1 MQKSVSLQ
9 QIFVHKNVDTTQFF
23 VHKNDRI
30 MKRELY
36 DQLLKWKKSPYRKP
50 LILNG
55 ARQVGKTWLLMEFG
69 KREYNQTVMF
79 SLDRD
84 KEACSIFEHGGS
96 AHELLKKLSALAAID
111 ITPGDTLLILDEIQN
126 CPYALTALKYFC
138 EDAPEFH
145 IAVAGSLLGISVHG
159 NSSFPVGKV
168 DMMRLYPMNF
178 NEFLCAMGRE
188 KMAQAL
194 DDGDWTLV
202 EPLSNL
208 YIDLLR
214 QYYYVGGMPA
224 VVLSYV
230 SNGKLQQV
238 RELQHKILDDYEA
251 DFSKHAPASEVPRI
265 RMVWQSIP
273 AQLAKENKKFIYGAL
288 KKGARAASFEIAL
301 QWLQDA
307 GLVYR
312 VNRVS
317 AVKMPLKFYEEFGA
331 FKLFLL
337 DIGLMGAMVEAP
349 AAAVLVKD
357 DLFKEYKGAFTE
369 LYVCMQM
376 QGTGIPLFYH
386 SVENSRI
393 EIDFVVQIG
402 SKVYPVEVKAEENVK
417 SKSMKTFLQKHPDL
431 QGIRLSMKNPISQ
444 NRLDC
449 LPLYGFKEE
458 FLRMKTND
466 F

>member
-1 MQKSVSLQ
+1 
-9 QIFVHKNVDTTQFF
+9 
-23 VHKNDRI
+23 
-30 MKRELY
+30 MKRALY
-36 DQLLKWKKSPYRKP
+36 NQLIKWKKSPQRKP

-69 KREYNQTVMF
+69 KNEYNQTVIF

-96 AHELLKKLSALAAID
+96 ARELLQKLSALASVD
-111 ITPGDTLLILDEIQN
+111 ITAGDTLLILDEIQN
-126 CPYALTALKYFC
+126 CPHALTALKYFC
-138 EDAPEFH
+138 EDTPEYH

-168 DMMRLYPMNF
+168 DILRLFPMNF
-178 NEFLCAMGRE
+178 NEFLCALGKD
-188 KMAQAL
+188 KMAKAL
-194 DDGDWTLV
+194 ENVDWNFI
-202 EPLSNL
+202 EPLSGL

-224 VVLSYV
+224 VVLDYV

-238 RELQHKILDDYEA
+238 RELQHKILNDYEA
-251 DFSKHAPASEVPRI
+251 DFSKHAPANEVPRI

-273 AQLAKENKKFIYGAL
+273 SQLVKENKKFIYSAL

-301 QWLQDA
+301 QWLYDA

-312 VNRVS
+312 VNRVN

-337 DIGLMGAMVEAP
+337 DIGLMGAMADVP

-357 DLFKEYKGAFTE
+357 DILKEYKGAFTE
-369 LYVCMQM
+369 LFVCMQM

-386 SVENSRI
+386 SVESSRI

-402 SKVYPVEVKAEENVK
+402 ANVYPVEVKAEENVK

-431 QGIRLSMKNPISQ
+431 QGIRLSMKNHILQ
-444 NRLDC
+444 DRLEC
-449 LPLYGFKEE
+449 IPLYAFRED
-458 FLRMKTND
+458 FLKMKNE
-466 F
+466 